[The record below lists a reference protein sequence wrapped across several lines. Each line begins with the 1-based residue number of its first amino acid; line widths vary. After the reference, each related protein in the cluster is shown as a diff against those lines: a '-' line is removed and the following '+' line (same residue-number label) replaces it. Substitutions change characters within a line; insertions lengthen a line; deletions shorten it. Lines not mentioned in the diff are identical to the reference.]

1 MITSASSSNNEDSHD
16 TETSMSASPYQHATP
31 ASDTS
36 AVPHR
41 FSKTKLLFASIL
53 LSIIIFVI
61 VDSLTN
67 RHIQSGFQTF
77 LDWISDNVVDGVF
90 AFMGVY
96 FIATV
101 CFVPGSI
108 LTLGSGF
115 VFGKAVGLGYGVALA
130 AVTVFVG
137 ASLGAIASFLLGRY
151 LLRDCVGR
159 VLVKR
164 YPLVKA
170 LDEGE
175 QFSFRGLVYLCL
187 FRFTFHHSAI
197 IKTALQQKGLQIFL
211 LLRLS
216 PIIPFNVI
224 NYIGGFTAITLRDYS
239 LALFGILP
247 GTVLYCFIGAS
258 AGSLTESESVVDGTV
273 TIVSIGGYLSCA
285 CFLFLFTSR
294 ECNILISSSYF
305 LLKYEQSRG
314 YCTWIYGS
322 LRCIILCKEGVQQN
336 RI

>member
-101 CFVPGSI
+101 CFVPGLI

-175 QFSFRGLVYLCL
+175 QFS
-187 FRFTFHHSAI
+187 
-197 IKTALQQKGLQIFL
+197 
-211 LLRLS
+211 
-216 PIIPFNVI
+216 
-224 NYIGGFTAITLRDYS
+224 
-239 LALFGILP
+239 
-247 GTVLYCFIGAS
+247 
-258 AGSLTESESVVDGTV
+258 
-273 TIVSIGGYLSCA
+273 
-285 CFLFLFTSR
+285 
-294 ECNILISSSYF
+294 
-305 LLKYEQSRG
+305 
-314 YCTWIYGS
+314 W
-322 LRCIILCKEGVQQN
+322 
-336 RI
+336 

>member
-53 LSIIIFVI
+53 VSIIIFVI

-101 CFVPGSI
+101 CFVPGLI

-170 LDEGE
+170 LDE
-175 QFSFRGLVYLCL
+175 
-187 FRFTFHHSAI
+187 
-197 IKTALQQKGLQIFL
+197 ALQQKGLQIFL

-258 AGSLTESESVVDGTV
+258 AGSLSESESVVDGTV
-273 TIVSIGGYLSCA
+273 TIVSIVVGIVLGFMAVFVVSYYAKKEFNKIVSESEQHNHQNGVSVGGP
-285 CFLFLFTSR
+285 
-294 ECNILISSSYF
+294 ELIQHQ
-305 LLKYEQSRG
+305 QSD
-314 YCTWIYGS
+314 
-322 LRCIILCKEGVQQN
+322 EV
-336 RI
+336 